1 MLTISSRVIK
11 RIIRFTPWLIL
22 LIACHAV
29 ATPISF
35 KVASFNIH
43 YIQPAKNHMDW
54 DARKEAVIRVLKD
67 IDADMIAFQE
77 METFEGSSFS
87 YRNLQLDWIAQNLP
101 DYFLAAVGNPEKYP
115 STQPILYRKLEFK
128 VEEQGFFFFSENPDQ
143 IYSRQ
148 WNGSY
153 PYFCSWVRF
162 KHLKSGKTFTLF
174 NVHNDY
180 SSKDNRIKTSQLVV
194 SRVNPLLDKQ
204 KPLLIVGDFN
214 APSWFET
221 MSILKDAGLQ
231 LAKPSGSTH
240 HFNLGLNLL
249 PAIDHMLASLEIT
262 FNGPVKVW
270 RNQYDGVWPSDH
282 YPISVE
288 VHIK

>member
-1 MLTISSRVIK
+1 
-11 RIIRFTPWLIL
+11 
-22 LIACHAV
+22 
-29 ATPISF
+29 
-35 KVASFNIH
+35 
-43 YIQPAKNHMDW
+43 MDW

-67 IDADMIAFQE
+67 IDADLIAFQE

-101 DYFLAAVGNPEKYP
+101 EYFSAAVGNPEKYP
-115 STQPILYRKLEFK
+115 STQPILYRKLKFK

-180 SSKDNRIKTSQLVV
+180 SSKGSGV
-194 SRVNPLLDKQ
+194 
-204 KPLLIVGDFN
+204 KP
-214 APSWFET
+214 
-221 MSILKDAGLQ
+221 
-231 LAKPSGSTH
+231 
-240 HFNLGLNLL
+240 
-249 PAIDHMLASLEIT
+249 
-262 FNGPVKVW
+262 
-270 RNQYDGVWPSDH
+270 
-282 YPISVE
+282 
-288 VHIK
+288 